1 MKQIDVQQQQAILD
15 GEVMRHR
22 MRQTFES
29 DTRVREGWRGRVGK
43 QEALSAPEIIADWP
57 ASALAG
63 HITEARRKEEDG
75 GGRMKGRRGREGRLN
90 GLARAED
97 KRRDGVVGL
106 VAER

>member
-1 MKQIDVQQQQAILD
+1 MHMKQIDVQEQQAILD

-63 HITEARRKEEDG
+63 HIAEARRKEEDG
-75 GGRMKGRRGREGRLN
+75 GGRRGEG
-90 GLARAED
+90 
-97 KRRDGVVGL
+97 
-106 VAER
+106 

>member
-1 MKQIDVQQQQAILD
+1 MYMKQIDVQEQQAILD

-63 HITEARRKEEDG
+63 HIAEARRKEEDG
-75 GGRMKGRRGREGRLN
+75 GGRRGEG
-90 GLARAED
+90 
-97 KRRDGVVGL
+97 
-106 VAER
+106 